1 MFQPMLRLT
10 RSEDLHKLRRFWY
23 DEETDEA
30 EMMMFK
36 PLQRTFDA
44 RSEDLYRLRKYGF
57 LGGHVEQ
64 NDRAETMMLQ
74 PIPTP
79 FDARSEDLPTCR
91 RNRYD
96 EESDGADL
104 ETMMLQPI
112 PTPFDARSEDL
123 PTCRRNRYDEEN
135 DRAETMMLQ
144 PIPTP
149 FDARSEDLPTCRRN
163 RYDKESDRADLE
175 TMMLQPIPTPFDARS
190 ENLPT
195 CRRNRYDEEND
206 RADLETMM
214 LQPIPTTFDAR
225 SEDLHT
231 RRRYRYDE
239 ESDGEQRR
247 KLTLLRSECLQE
259 HKRDGCVEKDQTD
272 AASRPSVEYI
282 FRKAKHFEHFH
293 HIYGLVR
300 DCKTRVEKLLKN
312 NDPAYQMPKDVT
324 VKIGIVGHHTEDNV
338 NLISKRPGKS
348 QLLEN
353 QCIWG
358 ALPLVCFEN
367 ESSSKSKLKE
377 NTLCQEGV
385 CHKIFIRS
393 DTFCDK
399 ADRDEDEDDDSIIS
413 VCQDKDQIQDII
425 TSCLEEPLQKMLQQ
439 LRKDLKHGRFLENA
453 SDIIGEIEAISNE
466 LIPINSK
473 DTDVPI
479 SGSKSIVPDNVKDF
493 LYGRSDVN
501 SFGIWNNSGFKVF
514 VRKTTDCKELKDEL
528 IKLNKNFFQQY
539 DLEIEK
545 MKTEMLTLMREDNVT
560 GALTGFVTKTNNNQK
575 MYALTCNHLFPIENG
590 MAYTHDFEEIGVCVF
605 TARDKGCDFAAIE
618 IKESYSDSCDVAFRK
633 DDKKKTNAN
642 VYSDSLDIVHK
653 IGATTGVTNG
663 IIVSPYNHIFPSK
676 NEHACTRHFENVVA
690 CVPTTKTNG
699 CDFAAVEI
707 KECYSNSCDVAF
719 VKDNKKKLNANLYSN
734 SLQTGGSVHKKEQ
747 EQIDVTNGR
756 IVRPEFYLKATDKS
770 NQENTFLLKGMAE
783 KFSERGDSGSLVF

>member
-1 MFQPMLRLT
+1 MEVEGTQRVPIIGLDDKRQVTVVFAGTLSGDFLAPQVIYQGNTSACHPEYDFPLAWNITHSPNWANTDTQMEYSSRVLVPHMDKTKKKLGLPNTQKSLCIFGVFRAQMSREFVDDLKTKNIEIVYIPLSTTDKLQPMDFSIQKVVKDEMKQRFQRWYASCISKQLDKGVDIETLKPVDLRLYI
-10 RSEDLHKLRRFWY
+10 L
-23 DEETDEA
+23 
-30 EMMMFK
+30 K
-36 PLQRTFDA
+36 PLGAKWLVETYNDI
-44 RSEDLYRLRKYGF
+44 RSQTEMVIKGF
-57 LGGHVEQ
+57 EK
-64 NDRAETMMLQ
+64 A
-74 PIPTP
+74 
-79 FDARSEDLPTCR
+79 
-91 RNRYD
+91 
-96 EESDGADL
+96 
-104 ETMMLQPI
+104 
-112 PTPFDARSEDL
+112 
-123 PTCRRNRYDEEN
+123 
-135 DRAETMMLQ
+135 
-144 PIPTP
+144 
-149 FDARSEDLPTCRRN
+149 
-163 RYDKESDRADLE
+163 
-175 TMMLQPIPTPFDARS
+175 
-190 ENLPT
+190 
-195 CRRNRYDEEND
+195 
-206 RADLETMM
+206 
-214 LQPIPTTFDAR
+214 
-225 SEDLHT
+225 
-231 RRRYRYDE
+231 
-239 ESDGEQRR
+239 EQRR